1 MPSVARIKLEFNS
14 NGERSEAEKCISA
27 AEMFRT
33 AGFYRRFSDLCDVIS
48 YTTDKMSGASVVA
61 VFCV

>member
-1 MPSVARIKLEFNS
+1 MASVASPKNVSVLP
-14 NGERSEAEKCISA
+14 KC
-27 AEMFRT
+27 
-33 AGFYRRFSDLCDVIS
+33 AGQPDLTGVFSDLSDVIS